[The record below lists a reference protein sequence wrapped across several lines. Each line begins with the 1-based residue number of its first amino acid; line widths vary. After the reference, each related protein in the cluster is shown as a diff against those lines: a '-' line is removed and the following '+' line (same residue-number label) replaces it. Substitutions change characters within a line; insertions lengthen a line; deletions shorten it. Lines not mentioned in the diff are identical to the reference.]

1 MDRTVSGIAVDRL
14 AAAVLAQ
21 LDDGRPE
28 IHVDPQWGVV
38 EVTTPSRPDGA
49 VVAAAVTGAAS
60 SCAVVRYAHH
70 RARSLGLPLRVA
82 HTWNRRT
89 PEATDVLLTS
99 ILYDC
104 LSPSDAA
111 AAEREILHDRDV
123 GRALRAL
130 SNEARLHAHCPV
142 AVVRGRP
149 DPSLGPVAVGVDDSP
164 AADTVLETAFSAAA
178 ERHTGLVAVR
188 SYSPGPATPLG
199 RIPVSEIE
207 TPEQDAVERLRLNA
221 QLALWHAKHPDVPV
235 EIVVSRDSPA
245 AMLVEMSHG
254 TQLVVVGNHGHGLL
268 TSTLLGSTS
277 LHLLRHS
284 HCPVLVVRGGQT
296 PGR

>member
-82 HTWNRRT
+82 HTWDRRT

-130 SNEARLHAHCPV
+130 SNEARLLVVSSVTDAAGGRILGDTVVSLIGRTACPLAIV
-142 AVVRGRP
+142 LPPHTGHQASWWTTPRGTGGRP
-149 DPSLGPVAVGVDDSP
+149 
-164 AADTVLETAFSAAA
+164 
-178 ERHTGLVAVR
+178 
-188 SYSPGPATPLG
+188 
-199 RIPVSEIE
+199 
-207 TPEQDAVERLRLNA
+207 
-221 QLALWHAKHPDVPV
+221 
-235 EIVVSRDSPA
+235 
-245 AMLVEMSHG
+245 
-254 TQLVVVGNHGHGLL
+254 
-268 TSTLLGSTS
+268 
-277 LHLLRHS
+277 
-284 HCPVLVVRGGQT
+284 
-296 PGR
+296 